1 MPPADHQPSQLEES
15 CRRSASP
22 LLGRRRVL
30 EIVQSAM
37 LIPTGVGMF
46 GIVATGCASVLGD
59 QDLDAYFKLSPD
71 KNGEFFGWSEITISG
86 ADPKE
91 DDARLKQVLIE
102 TIDGDDLT
110 FVTKVIAEAVTPEGR
125 TLLAEGSDF
134 PAGESLAPLDIV
146 HTGGLAE
153 FFPDSETI
161 RIEWTGQADPTY
173 PYPEGGTRINVI
185 IKVEI
190 L

>member
-1 MPPADHQPSQLEES
+1 MMPPADRQSSQIEES
-15 CRRSASP
+15 RRSACTR
-22 LLGRRRVL
+22 LGRRRVL

-37 LIPTGVGMF
+37 LIPIGVGTF
-46 GIVATGCASVLGD
+46 GIVATGCASILGD

-71 KNGEFFGWSEITISG
+71 KNGDFFGWSEITISG
-86 ADPKE
+86 ADPNE
-91 DDARLKQVLIE
+91 DDAKLKQVLIE
-102 TIDGDDLT
+102 TLDGDDLT
-110 FVTKVIAEAVTPEGR
+110 FVTKVIAEAVTPDGR
-125 TLLAEGSDF
+125 TLLAEGSNF
-134 PAGESLAPLDIV
+134 PVGETLAPLDIV

-161 RIEWTGQADPTY
+161 RIEWTGQADPSY
-173 PYPEGGTRINVI
+173 PYPEGGMRINVI